1 MTKTISL
8 QVYLK
13 GGGDD
18 VVAVPEALLFRLA
31 RNIQEKGCE
40 TLHLASG
47 KTFEITGFMVT
58 GSDFRKESRIIVVEG
73 EPK

>member
-1 MTKTISL
+1 MTKIIKL
-8 QVYLK
+8 QVFLK

-18 VVAVPEALLFRLA
+18 VTAIPEALLFRLA
-31 RNIQEKGCE
+31 RNIQENGCE

-47 KTFEITGFMVT
+47 KSCVITGFMVT
-58 GSDFRKESRIIVVEG
+58 GSDFKKESRIIVVEG